1 MSCATWE
8 GTSQRGRAGGRRSG
22 DVSRT
27 QVPKEVQR
35 PSETQFAAVSS
46 PARSASMNMVA
57 KGKKQLDNGNLQK
70 AKGILQEAVTVD
82 STNGVAYYYLA
93 KTRFQLKQHEEALGI
108 LDKAESL
115 LGSSDEWTEA
125 IGLLRSRIQDD
136 YMTGERDNNMIP
148 IINQPDTY

>member
-1 MSCATWE
+1 
-8 GTSQRGRAGGRRSG
+8 
-22 DVSRT
+22 
-27 QVPKEVQR
+27 
-35 PSETQFAAVSS
+35 
-46 PARSASMNMVA
+46 MNMVA